1 MDKNVAYIYNEILLS
16 IKENETMP
24 FAASWM
30 ELEIIILSEISQR
43 KTIPYDITYLWNP
56 KKKKDTN

>member
-56 KKKKDTN
+56 KKKRYK

>member
-43 KTIPYDITYLWNP
+43 KTIPYDITYLCNP
-56 KKKKDTN
+56 KQTRTK

>member
-24 FAASWM
+24 FTASWM

-56 KKKKDTN
+56 KKKRYK